1 MFSSRFAKKEK
12 KAFDYESLQQ
22 HGYKA
27 VGLPDLPPP
36 VEKADWS
43 WATGKDKQRP
53 EEVKESFRERE
64 ATRAAVAGG
73 ETIANAQLRSDRKS
87 LSFSQKEK
95 KKRDLGQA
103 SRGKNY
109 VEEEKRQLRESARF
123 AKKEKKAFDYESLQ
137 QHGYK
142 AVGLPDLPPPVE
154 KANWSW
160 ATGKDKQRPEE
171 VKESFREREATRA
184 AVAGGETIANAQ
196 LRSDRKSLSFSQK
209 EKKKRDLGQAS
220 RGKNYVEEEKRQLKE
235 SGVYSGFDS

>member
-1 MFSSRFAKKEK
+1 MKKCTMRWGDDDDEEDEDSSEESSSSDSNADTTETGKKKKRKSKKTIARFGKKEK

-43 WATGKDKQRP
+43 WATGKDKARG

-64 ATRAAVAGG
+64 ATRAAVSGG

-109 VEEEKRQLRESARF
+109 VEEEKRQLRES
-123 AKKEKKAFDYESLQ
+123 
-137 QHGYK
+137 
-142 AVGLPDLPPPVE
+142 
-154 KANWSW
+154 
-160 ATGKDKQRPEE
+160 
-171 VKESFREREATRA
+171 
-184 AVAGGETIANAQ
+184 
-196 LRSDRKSLSFSQK
+196 
-209 EKKKRDLGQAS
+209 
-220 RGKNYVEEEKRQLKE
+220 
-235 SGVYSGFDS
+235 GVYSGFDS

>member
-1 MFSSRFAKKEK
+1 MKKCMMRWGDDDDEEEEDSSEESSSSDSNADNTETGNKKKRKSKKIIARFGKKEK
-12 KAFDYESLQQ
+12 KTFDYESLKE

-43 WATGKDKQRP
+43 WDTGKDKARA

-64 ATRAAVAGG
+64 ATRAKVAGG

-109 VEEEKRQLRESARF
+109 VEEEKRQLRES
-123 AKKEKKAFDYESLQ
+123 
-137 QHGYK
+137 
-142 AVGLPDLPPPVE
+142 
-154 KANWSW
+154 
-160 ATGKDKQRPEE
+160 
-171 VKESFREREATRA
+171 
-184 AVAGGETIANAQ
+184 
-196 LRSDRKSLSFSQK
+196 
-209 EKKKRDLGQAS
+209 
-220 RGKNYVEEEKRQLKE
+220 
-235 SGVYSGFDS
+235 GVYSGFDS

>member
-1 MFSSRFAKKEK
+1 MMRWGDDDEEDDEDLSEESSSSDSNADTTETGKKKKRKSKKTIARFGKKEK

-43 WATGKDKQRP
+43 WATGKDKARGA

-64 ATRAAVAGG
+64 ATRAAVSGG
-73 ETIANAQLRSDRKS
+73 ETIANAQLRSDRKG

-109 VEEEKRQLRESARF
+109 VEEEKRQLRES
-123 AKKEKKAFDYESLQ
+123 
-137 QHGYK
+137 
-142 AVGLPDLPPPVE
+142 
-154 KANWSW
+154 
-160 ATGKDKQRPEE
+160 
-171 VKESFREREATRA
+171 
-184 AVAGGETIANAQ
+184 
-196 LRSDRKSLSFSQK
+196 
-209 EKKKRDLGQAS
+209 
-220 RGKNYVEEEKRQLKE
+220 
-235 SGVYSGFDS
+235 GVYSGFDS

>member
-1 MFSSRFAKKEK
+1 MKKCMMRWGDDDDDEEDSSEESSSSDSNANTTETDKKKRKSKKTIARFAKKEK

-43 WATGKDKQRP
+43 WATGKDKQRA

-109 VEEEKRQLRESARF
+109 VEEEKRQLRES
-123 AKKEKKAFDYESLQ
+123 
-137 QHGYK
+137 
-142 AVGLPDLPPPVE
+142 
-154 KANWSW
+154 
-160 ATGKDKQRPEE
+160 
-171 VKESFREREATRA
+171 
-184 AVAGGETIANAQ
+184 
-196 LRSDRKSLSFSQK
+196 
-209 EKKKRDLGQAS
+209 
-220 RGKNYVEEEKRQLKE
+220 
-235 SGVYSGFDS
+235 GVYSGFDS